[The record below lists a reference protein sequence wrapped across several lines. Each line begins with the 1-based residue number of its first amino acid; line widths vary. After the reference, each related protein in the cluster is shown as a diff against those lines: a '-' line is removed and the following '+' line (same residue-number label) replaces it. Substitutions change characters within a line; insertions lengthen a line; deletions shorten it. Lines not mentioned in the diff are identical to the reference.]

1 MKCSYK
7 KICALILTLVMALSV
22 TGCTDDSASSL
33 PEEKP
38 SVYPFVNTLKEPE
51 DNTMQTVEAPA
62 LVEQVKQKAA
72 EVNREIVGWLQVPG
86 TDINQPVVQTTNNT
100 KYMRLNYEGRYSFQ
114 GCYWVDYECTVGN
127 RETES
132 RNTII
137 YGHNT
142 AVSQDDPN
150 GLDFAQLLRF
160 TDEEFAASHP
170 YIFFSTGEEDM
181 VWEIFAVM
189 YTDVNF
195 RYINMID
202 SEIDTLVSEGRARS
216 EFDYAVEVDPIND
229 KILTL
234 STCTAKYG
242 YVGGEARARFVVM
255 ARLVEADR
263 ELKPTVG
270 LEKNADVKA
279 PQL

>member
-1 MKCSYK
+1 
-7 KICALILTLVMALSV
+7 
-22 TGCTDDSASSL
+22 
-33 PEEKP
+33 
-38 SVYPFVNTLKEPE
+38 
-51 DNTMQTVEAPA
+51 MQTVEAPA

-181 VWEIFAVM
+181 VWEIIAVM

>member
-1 MKCSYK
+1 M
-7 KICALILTLVMALSV
+7 
-22 TGCTDDSASSL
+22 
-33 PEEKP
+33 
-38 SVYPFVNTLKEPE
+38 
-51 DNTMQTVEAPA
+51 
-62 LVEQVKQKAA
+62 
-72 EVNREIVGWLQVPG
+72 
-86 TDINQPVVQTTNNT
+86 VQTTNNT

-142 AVSQDDPN
+142 AVSQDRSATALRSPPEP
-150 GLDFAQLLRF
+150 LRF

-195 RYINMID
+195 RPY
-202 SEIDTLVSEGRARS
+202 
-216 EFDYAVEVDPIND
+216 
-229 KILTL
+229 
-234 STCTAKYG
+234 
-242 YVGGEARARFVVM
+242 
-255 ARLVEADR
+255 
-263 ELKPTVG
+263 
-270 LEKNADVKA
+270 
-279 PQL
+279 

>member
-1 MKCSYK
+1 
-7 KICALILTLVMALSV
+7 
-22 TGCTDDSASSL
+22 
-33 PEEKP
+33 
-38 SVYPFVNTLKEPE
+38 
-51 DNTMQTVEAPA
+51 
-62 LVEQVKQKAA
+62 
-72 EVNREIVGWLQVPG
+72 
-86 TDINQPVVQTTNNT
+86 
-100 KYMRLNYEGRYSFQ
+100 
-114 GCYWVDYECTVGN
+114 
-127 RETES
+127 
-132 RNTII
+132 
-137 YGHNT
+137 
-142 AVSQDDPN
+142 
-150 GLDFAQLLRF
+150 
-160 TDEEFAASHP
+160 
-170 YIFFSTGEEDM
+170 M

-216 EFDYAVEVDPIND
+216 EFDYDVEVDPIND

-270 LEKNADVKA
+270 LEEKRRCESSAAVVVN
-279 PQL
+279 QLFVTYNLAGRNPCICFFTGFSITMLLAAKRKGRYLWNSRC